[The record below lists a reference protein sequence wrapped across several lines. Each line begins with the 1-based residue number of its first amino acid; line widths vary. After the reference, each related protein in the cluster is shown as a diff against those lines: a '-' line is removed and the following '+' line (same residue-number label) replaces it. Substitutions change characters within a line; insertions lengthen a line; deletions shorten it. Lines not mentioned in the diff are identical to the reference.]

1 MKNGGKSNPQKK
13 NPYLKVNLMPDE
25 FADVLDRLDINFEDA
40 ANAEMLLERL
50 DSVLGRPASMD
61 QFTTAQNK
69 FQEQAQRATTLGFSI
84 SRFQRGGNT
93 VLQLRDSRGRFVT
106 DTVLVGGT
114 GGRRVVRGAGRIES
128 ALRSVEST

>member
-1 MKNGGKSNPQKK
+1 
-13 NPYLKVNLMPDE
+13 MPDE

-40 ANAEMLLERL
+40 ANAEMLLDRL
-50 DSVLGRPASMD
+50 DAVLGRPASMD

-106 DTVLVGGT
+106 DTVLVGVT
-114 GGRRVVRGAGRIES
+114 GGRLIVRGAGRIES
-128 ALRSVEST
+128 ALRGAEAN